1 MVLLNTIKKDDNP
14 DNITTN
20 VDNKDKDIE
29 TSQKDTDNE
38 ITEDVKDKENDA
50 GIIAN
55 EKDNV
60 ENKQLRRT
68 DRTHRMTERARQNQE
83 QVKLKRFWHL
93 YSEGNSNIADVK
105 KELAKSTSDCRFETF
120 IDVLED
126 SHDKIRDTYEELK
139 EVSVN
144 KVSSKVCQAADIM
157 MTDLDNTIVIVQA
170 HIAKIGDTHT
180 VSIQVKEKML
190 VNVMAHFGYCATMV
204 QQIEYLI
211 FNPLGI
217 FFT

>member
-1 MVLLNTIKKDDNP
+1 MENQIEALTHEIDTLLGSLEIEKAEHRRSELNTQIDTLQSSILKISESQKQHTDNNTGGIVEHNKKDDNP

-20 VDNKDKDIE
+20 ADNKDKDIE
-29 TSQKDTDNE
+29 TSQKDTDNK
-38 ITEDVKDKENDA
+38 ITENVKDKENDE

-139 EVSVN
+139 
-144 KVSSKVCQAADIM
+144 
-157 MTDLDNTIVIVQA
+157 
-170 HIAKIGDTHT
+170 
-180 VSIQVKEKML
+180 
-190 VNVMAHFGYCATMV
+190 
-204 QQIEYLI
+204 
-211 FNPLGI
+211 
-217 FFT
+217 